1 MLFLDHLGW
10 SHPEQMVTNCRMEAG
25 VGHHEPSQT
34 KGCQSLINIQTT
46 AVTTGATSF
55 TLRVVNCKCIKGLSL
70 GWSRFIPTQ
79 LNPRYYMYFV
89 TAMLQKTSSSRS
101 SMSSSHFLTRGC
113 QSCRKTVYYLICY
126 IFQRLFEKKQRHVW
140 FREDLWNT
148 NYPERKTNFIQ
159 IGLKKH
165 FLYQPYSLHKPEKKL

>member
-34 KGCQSLINIQTT
+34 KGCQNLINIQTT

-55 TLRVVNCKCIKGLSL
+55 TLRVVNYKCIKGLSW

-101 SMSSSHFLTRGC
+101 SMSSSLFLTRGC
-113 QSCRKTVYYLICY
+113 QSCKKNCILSDLLYFSEVVWEKTKTRLIQRGSMKHQLSRKV
-126 IFQRLFEKKQRHVW
+126 
-140 FREDLWNT
+140 N
-148 NYPERKTNFIQ
+148 
-159 IGLKKH
+159 
-165 FLYQPYSLHKPEKKL
+165 